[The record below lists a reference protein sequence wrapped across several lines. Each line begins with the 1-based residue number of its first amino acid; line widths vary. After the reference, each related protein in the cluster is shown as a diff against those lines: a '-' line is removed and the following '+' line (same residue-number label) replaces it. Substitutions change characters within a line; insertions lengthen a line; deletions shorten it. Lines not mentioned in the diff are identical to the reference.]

1 MGLPGGKLAWVGLI
15 VGREQELRSISAVV
29 RDGGSLLLRGEPGA
43 GKTALLEQA
52 VEGATTQVLR
62 AAGVETVADIPYGA
76 LAELLRPLRAELRTR
91 VEAGPLRMALGIDP
105 PDAGLS
111 ALAIEVTLEDLLTAH
126 APLLLVVDDVQWLD
140 DASARVI
147 GRLARGARDLGIAVL
162 LAGPAMNLIFAS
174 ALYAVLAMVGSQIV
188 KPVVGQVRQDSPA
201 AVAGL
206 QRGDEIVRVG
216 DRKVD
221 DIEDLQ
227 IALIREFSGDGVVPL
242 RVRRNGSEKDVTLRV
257 TEDRL
262 ALTEPG
268 RLLPG
273 LGFEPA
279 TWNAKTTIQ
288 DAPHDSAGGRAGLR
302 AGDQLLMVDGQPVVN
317 MMDFQSM
324 VSSAPGRD
332 ISIEVERDGARLHM
346 VATVARVMESGRP
359 VGRLGILLKE
369 GTRVW
374 PPGIVGVR
382 RSGPIDAVVVGVEKT
397 WDMSLLTVQMLWR
410 IVTGQVSAKNISG
423 PISIAEFAGI
433 SAYLGVTAFLAFLAI
448 ISVSLGVLNLAP
460 VPLLDGGQIVYQL
473 VEAVKGSPMSERA
486 QNFGQQV
493 GIALLVVLMSLAF
506 YNDISRHLN

>member
-1 MGLPGGKLAWVGLI
+1 MKILIFIAAFLVAIAILVAVHEFGHYWVAKKLGF
-15 VGREQELRSISAVV
+15 
-29 RDGGSLLLRGEPGA
+29 
-43 GKTALLEQA
+43 K
-52 VEGATTQVLR
+52 VLR
-62 AAGVETVADIPYGA
+62 FSIGFGKPLWMRVGKDADRTEYCIAAIPLGGYVKMLDEREGEVAPE
-76 LAELLRPLRAELRTR
+76 ELHRSFTRRPVWHR
-91 VEAGPLRMALGIDP
+91 
-105 PDAGLS
+105 
-111 ALAIEVTLEDLLTAH
+111 
-126 APLLLVVDDVQWLD
+126 
-140 DASARVI
+140 
-147 GRLARGARDLGIAVL
+147 IAVL
-162 LAGPAMNLIFAS
+162 LAGPAMNFVFATV
-174 ALYAVLAMVGSQIV
+174 LYAILAMVGSQIV
-188 KPVVGQVRQDSPA
+188 KPVVGQVRLDSPA

-216 DRKVD
+216 ERAVG

-227 IALIREFSGDGVVPL
+227 IALIREFSSDGVVPL
-242 RVRRNGSEKDVTLRV
+242 HIRRNGAEKIVTLRV

-262 ALTEPG
+262 GMTEPG

-279 TWNAKTTIQ
+279 TWSAATLIQ
-288 DAPHDSAGGRAGLR
+288 DVPSDSPGARGGLR
-302 AGDQLLMVDGQPVVN
+302 AGDQLLSVDGQPVVN
-317 MMDFQSM
+317 MMDFQSL
-324 VSSAPGRD
+324 VSSAPGRE
-332 ISIEVERDGARLHM
+332 IAIEVQRGGARLRAL
-346 VATVARVMESGRP
+346 ATPARVMDQGRP
-359 VGRLGILLKE
+359 VGRLGIMLRE

-374 PPGIVGVR
+374 PPGLVGVR
-382 RSGPIDAVVVGVEKT
+382 RSGPVDAVVAGVAKT

-433 SAYLGVTAFLAFLAI
+433 SAYLGVTAFLGFLAI

-473 VEAVKGSPMSERA
+473 VEAVKGSPLSERA